1 MKITIQRGTN
11 KTMTTGKKVRNKMF
25 VWVYDCTA
33 DGEKEQRGEKEQKRR
48 VEKFV
53 QMSQRHSWD
62 KRMKRGSEDRKT
74 SSGGCKMFSSDKMDQ
89 AA

>member
-11 KTMTTGKKVRNKMF
+11 KTMTTEKKVRNKMF

-33 DGEKEQRGEKEQKRR
+33 DGEKEQKRR

-53 QMSQRHSWD
+53 QMSQRHSWDKRKD